1 MEETATPP
9 PRPAPPRLVRL
20 ALRHPLAALA
30 SWGALLALALPGLA
44 RLELRTDGR
53 TLVPPKAPAVL
64 SDREIRRA
72 FGRRDPLLVLIEP
85 SHPSGVYNPET
96 LRRIAGLTASLA
108 ALPGVG
114 PEHVRSL
121 ATQRGSRYDPGRKD
135 FLPLLEPFP
144 ETPARLAEV
153 REEVAW
159 LDLPDGLLVSR
170 DGSAAAVVVGVPPR
184 EASGGDRYDFW
195 RQVDAL
201 ARRFAGGGHRV
212 SVVGAP
218 AAEALLGRHVLSDLR
233 LLVPAA
239 LVLVALI
246 LFLGSRRVAAVGVGL
261 GKVGLCLALLFG
273 AMGWLGEPVFL
284 TTAVLPVILVAVGL
298 ADEIHLLARYRQ
310 LLAAGEAPDLARERA
325 FAELGQA
332 VVVALVTT
340 MAGFASFA
348 LTPIVALAH
357 FGWVAAAGVGLCLLF
372 SLTATPAL
380 LSLLPAAWLR
390 PPRSAAPPRLG
401 LVRERLADLIT
412 GRPWAVLG
420 ILILTTAAA
429 GSGIGR
435 LEVQDSWLEGFAPGS
450 ELRRATTRLDER
462 FLGSQRLL
470 LEVRFTGSGAPP
482 RPLLDPQ
489 VLARLGEVEAELRG
503 LPEVGGVIGPYR
515 LLTTAAGIAGGDVRF
530 RQIRRRPEW
539 NAVLYAQVDRVLGE
553 QARREIVT
561 DDFSRGIIE
570 VFLRQANFR
579 DTSRL
584 MARARALERERLA
597 PLGGAVSFGG
607 DVAVS
612 QEMIPAIVNGQV
624 RSLAGALLGSALT
637 VALGLRRLSAGL
649 AAVVPALGAILWTFG
664 LMGWAGIPLGVATSM
679 FCAIA
684 LGIGD
689 DYAIHF
695 LERRELAVAQGE
707 DRPTRTAILEAGPA
721 ILWDALA
728 ISLGFGLLAASQVPA
743 NRRLGLLVGLALLTA
758 AAFTLTGLSAAL
770 SLRESR
776 ERKFVPFHGDQARS
790 SFEEM

>member
-1 MEETATPP
+1 MKWTD
-9 PRPAPPRLVRL
+9 PAPIVRFS
-20 ALRHPLAALA
+20 LRHPLATLFA
-30 SWGALLALALPGLA
+30 WGVALALALPGIA
-44 RLELRTDGR
+44 RLELRTDGQA
-53 TLVPPKAPAVL
+53 LVPPGAPAL
-64 SDREIRRA
+64 REDREIRQV
-72 FGRRDPLLVLIEP
+72 FDRRDPLLVLIES
-85 SHPSGVYNPET
+85 SHPAGVYNPET
-96 LRRIAGLTASLA
+96 LRRIAGLTDALA

-114 PEHVRSL
+114 REHVRSL
-121 ATQRGSRYDPGRKD
+121 ANQGGRRYDRVRKD

-153 REEVAW
+153 RAEVAW
-159 LDLPDGLLVSR
+159 LDLPNGLLVSR
-170 DGSAAAVVVGVPPR
+170 DGSAAVVVVGVPPR
-184 EASGGDRYDFW
+184 EAAGDRYDFW
-195 RQVDAL
+195 RQVDRQ
-201 ARRFAGGGHRV
+201 ARRFAGGGHRI

-218 AAEALLGRHVLSDLR
+218 AAEALLGRHVLDDLR

-239 LVLVALI
+239 LALVALI
-246 LFLGSRRVAAVGVGL
+246 LYLGARRVAAVGLGL
-261 GKVGLCLALLFG
+261 GKVGICLGLLFG

-310 LLAAGEAPDLARERA
+310 LLAAGEAPAAARERA
-325 FAELGQA
+325 FDELGQA

-340 MAGFASFA
+340 IAGFASFA

-372 SLTATPAL
+372 SLTATPAV
-380 LSLLPAAWLR
+380 LSRLPANWLR
-390 PPRSAAPPRLG
+390 PPRSAMAPRVVHAG
-401 LVRERLADLIT
+401 ERLADWVT
-412 GRPWAVLG
+412 GRPRTVLVG
-420 ILILTTAAA
+420 LVLATVVVGA
-429 GSGIGR
+429 GIGR

-450 ELRRATTRLDER
+450 ELRRATDRLDER

-470 LEVRFTGSGAPP
+470 VEVRFPGSGAPL
-482 RPLLDPQ
+482 RPLLDPE
-489 VLARLGEVEAELRG
+489 VLGRLGEIETDLRG

-515 LLTTAAGIAGGDVRF
+515 LLTTAAGIAGGDVLF

-539 NAVLYAQVDRVLGE
+539 NAVLYDQVDRVLGA
-553 QARREIVT
+553 QARRELVT
-561 DDFSRGIIE
+561 DDFSRGIVE
-570 VFLRQANFR
+570 VFLRHANYR

-584 MARARALERERLA
+584 MARVRTLERERLA

-612 QEMIPAIVNGQV
+612 QDMIPAIVDGQA
-624 RSLAGALLGSALT
+624 RSMAGALLGSALT
-637 VALGLRRLSAGL
+637 VALGLRRWRAGL
-649 AAVVPALGAILWTFG
+649 AAVLPALGAIVWTFG
-664 LMGWAGIPLGVATSM
+664 LMGWTGIPLGVATSM

-695 LERRELAVAQGE
+695 LERRELALAQGE
-707 DRPTRTAILEAGPA
+707 DRPTRTALLEAGPA
-721 ILWDALA
+721 ILQDALA

-743 NRRLGLLVGLALLTA
+743 NRRLGVLVGLALLTA

-776 ERKFVPFHGDQARS
+776 ERDLVPFPGGQAQS
-790 SFEEM
+790 YFEER